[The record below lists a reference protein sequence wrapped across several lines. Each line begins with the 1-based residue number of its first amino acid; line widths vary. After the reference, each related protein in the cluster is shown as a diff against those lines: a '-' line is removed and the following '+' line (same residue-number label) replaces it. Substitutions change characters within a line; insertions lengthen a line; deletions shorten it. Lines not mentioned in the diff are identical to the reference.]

1 MGNQTV
7 VVFEKETKEIIA
19 CIPLT
24 DGEAA
29 ICRKDVDFQ
38 IYNGTE
44 PIFTETENGVALNAN
59 AFIWNG
65 G

>member
-1 MGNQTV
+1 MNNQTI
-7 VVFEKETKEIIA
+7 VVFDKKTKEIIA
-19 CIPLT
+19 CIPLS
-24 DGEAA
+24 GEEA

-44 PIFTETENGVALNAN
+44 PIFTENGNGVVLNSN

>member
-1 MGNQTV
+1 MQTI
-7 VVFEKETKEIIA
+7 VVFDKKTKEIIA
-19 CIPLT
+19 CIPLA
-24 DGEAA
+24 DGEKW

-44 PIFTETENGVALNAN
+44 PIFTETSNGIVLNTN